1 MKISI
6 VTSSYNSAGTL
17 RSTIEGVLA
26 QSHQDFEFIVQDG
39 GSTDGTLE
47 LIEEFAPQ
55 LGERLK
61 VESGPD
67 GGIYDGFNRGC
78 MRATGDVVGILN
90 SDDFY
95 TRNDVLETVART
107 FAEHPDIDAVYADV
121 HYVSSSDLHRI
132 VRYYSSKK
140 FTPERMRMGYIPAH
154 PTFYLRRECL
164 EKYGYYDLDF
174 KVAADFEFLL
184 RLIYI
189 NRIRTYY
196 VEEDWVTMRIGGATT
211 KGLQSHLRIMKDHI
225 RAFRKHGIPFNPFR
239 YCWRY
244 VEKLREFWV

>member
-6 VTSSYNSAGTL
+6 VTSSFNSARTL

-26 QSHQDFEFIVQDG
+26 QSYQDYELIIQDG
-39 GSTDGTLE
+39 GSTDGTIE
-47 LIEEFAPQ
+47 LIEEFAPK
-55 LGERLK
+55 LGDRLK

-67 GGIYDGFNRGC
+67 RGIYDGFNRGC
-78 MRATGDVVGILN
+78 KRATGDVIGILN

-95 TRNDVLETVART
+95 TTDEVLATVART
-107 FAEHPDIDAVYADV
+107 FAEHTDIDAVYADV
-121 HYVSSSDLHRI
+121 HYVSSNDLNRI

-174 KVAADFEFLL
+174 KVASDFEFLL

-189 NRIRTYY
+189 HRIKTYY

-211 KGLQSHLRIMKDHI
+211 KGLQSHFRIMKDHI
-225 RAFRKHGIPFNPFR
+225 RAFHKHNISFNPFL
-239 YCWRY
+239 YFWRY
-244 VEKLREFWV
+244 IEKLREFR

>member
-26 QSHQDFEFIVQDG
+26 QDYEDYELIVQDG

-47 LIEEFAPQ
+47 LIEEFSPR
-55 LGERLK
+55 LGDRLK
-61 VESGPD
+61 LESCPD
-67 GGIYDGFNRGC
+67 EGIYDGFNRGC
-78 MRATGDVVGILN
+78 RRATGDVVGILN
-90 SDDFY
+90 SDDFF
-95 TRNDVLETVART
+95 TRNDILSTIART
-107 FAEHPDIDAVYADV
+107 FNQHPDVDAVYADV
-121 HYVSSSDLHRI
+121 HYVSPKDPKRI

-164 EKYGYYDLDF
+164 EKYGYYDLDY

-184 RLIYI
+184 RLIYL
-189 NRIRTYY
+189 NRIKIFY

-211 KGLQSHLRIMKDHI
+211 KGLESHYRIMKDHI
-225 RAFRKHGIPFNPFR
+225 RAFHKHGIPFNPFI
-239 YCWRY
+239 YFWRY
-244 VEKLREFWV
+244 VEKLREFR

>member
-6 VTSSYNSAGTL
+6 VTSSYNSARTL
-17 RSTIEGVLA
+17 RSTLEGVLA
-26 QSHQDFEFIVQDG
+26 QSHQDFEMIIQDG

-47 LIEEFAPQ
+47 LIEEFAPRF
-55 LGERLK
+55 GNRLK
-61 VESGPD
+61 LESGPD
-67 GGIYDGFNRGC
+67 EGIYDGFNRGC
-78 MRATGDVVGILN
+78 KRAMGDVVGILN

-95 TRNDVLETVART
+95 TRNDVLDTVERT

-121 HYVSSSDLHRI
+121 HYVSSSDLNRI

-140 FTPERMRMGYIPAH
+140 FTPERMKMGFIPAH

-164 EKYGYYDLDF
+164 DKYGYYDLDF
-174 KVAADFEFLL
+174 KVASDFEFLL

-189 NRIRTYY
+189 HKIKTYY

-211 KGLQSHLRIMKDHI
+211 KGIQSRFKIMKDHI
-225 RAFRKHGIPFNPFR
+225 RAFRKHGISFNPFL

-244 VEKLREFWV
+244 VEKLREFR